1 MSAPPQTDT
10 RREDMDVPTRFTWLV
25 QSPLRS
31 NLLRFLQSRS
41 GESFGVEAF
50 MQRFGR
56 LQQDI
61 ENCLQEL
68 VAFGVASRTAG
79 TPTRFT
85 ASRPADPNAARL
97 LDGFLSGSASIRT
110 LIDGDLTLG
119 GNAKTCRLVSADTY
133 GLVDINDTPFLG
145 CEYTLEVYA

>member
-1 MSAPPQTDT
+1 MADYSAI
-10 RREDMDVPTRFTWLV
+10 
-25 QSPLRS
+25 
-31 NLLRFLQSRS
+31 RS
-41 GESFGVEAF
+41 GIKTRLATSATFIQVAATVPDTVSTPAAIVQPGSPVADYDLAF
-50 MQRFGR
+50 NDGLERFVFKILVLAQRFDEEAN
-56 LQQDI
+56 Q
-61 ENCLQEL
+61 
-68 VAFGVASRTAG
+68 T
-79 TPTRFT
+79 
-85 ASRPADPNAARL
+85 L